1 MLISAMPSAISRI
14 CMPSALACG
23 ISSMNCR
30 AIVTLSAVIGISC
43 QSPLSTTPDQRGP
56 ESAGGRLLNPWAAP
70 IIGRKRGNG
79 MTEKKLSFK
88 EMCAKFDVTPRTLR
102 YYEYIELLQP
112 ERDGRS
118 RWYGPKEVA
127 RMTLILRGRKFGFQL
142 EDIRQ
147 WLLIY
152 EKEGTDAQMR
162 AWITMADEQLAHL
175 EEERRQLDEA
185 MNELRALRDQTIESL
200 DTPA

>member
-1 MLISAMPSAISRI
+1 MAE
-14 CMPSALACG
+14 
-23 ISSMNCR
+23 
-30 AIVTLSAVIGISC
+30 
-43 QSPLSTTPDQRGP
+43 Q
-56 ESAGGRLLNPWAAP
+56 
-70 IIGRKRGNG
+70 
-79 MTEKKLSFK
+79 KLSFK

-152 EKEGTDAQMR
+152 EHEGTEAQMR
-162 AWITMADEQLAHL
+162 AWIELADRQLGELDEQ
-175 EEERRQLDEA
+175 RKQLDEA
-185 MNELRALRDQTIESL
+185 ISELQKLRDETAASL
-200 DTPA
+200 PD